1 MNGMKGMS
9 GMPGME
15 APKSLFGLNFFELWH
30 PIFLVILFGI
40 AVFYMSAINKK
51 GERVGQLKPI
61 SFFIS
66 LVVLYFS
73 EGSPLSAL
81 GHFYSFSAHML
92 SMSLTYF
99 VFPPL
104 FLGGLYEWMLLP
116 YVTRPKIKAFINKVT
131 QPLLAVSLFNI
142 LLSFYHVP
150 VIFNFIMSRMIY
162 MDVALVI
169 LLFYAFVM
177 WWVVIE
183 PTSETRTISDLQKLG
198 YVFVASVLLTPAC
211 AMITFASQIL
221 YQKVAMEPTYFS
233 ILPPLQDQSTGGVIM
248 KVVQEL
254 VFICTFGYIFYR
266 WSKREN
272 PTKDNDLNPKLSTI
286 KQNLP
291 VFKK

>member
-1 MNGMKGMS
+1 MNGMKDMS
-9 GMPGME
+9 GMPGMV
-15 APKSLFGLNFFELWH
+15 AHKSLLGLNFFELWH
-30 PIFLVILFGI
+30 PIFLVILLTI
-40 AVFYMSAINKK
+40 AAFYLSSINKK

-61 SFFIS
+61 SFLFS

-81 GHFYSFSAHML
+81 GHHYSFSAHML

-116 YVTRPKIKAFINKVT
+116 YVRNRAIKAFINKVT
-131 QPLLAVSLFNI
+131 QPILAVSLFN
-142 LLSFYHVP
+142 LLISFYHVP
-150 VIFNFIMSRMIY
+150 VIFNFIMSRMVY
-162 MDVALVI
+162 MNCALVI
-169 LLFYAFVM
+169 LSFFAFVM
-177 WWVVIE
+177 WWVIIE

-211 AMITFASQIL
+211 AMITFADHFL
-221 YQKVAMEPTYFS
+221 YQKIAMEPTYFS
-233 ILPPLQDQSTGGVIM
+233 DLPPLQDQSTGGVIM
-248 KVVQEL
+248 KIVQEL

-272 PTKDNDLNPKLSTI
+272 PSKDNDLNPKLSTI